1 MRARDNPFAV
11 HRVLQLR
18 YRLTEEGWSRLLSR
32 LESLRYRGAIVGR
45 EGRGKTTLLED
56 LAPRL
61 ESLRFR
67 VRLGRVE
74 RGRRPFGDADWRLS
88 RGLTQRDVVLLDS
101 ADELR
106 LDSWLRWRW
115 RTRRAGGLIVTSRR
129 AGLLPTA
136 WRGETTPALLE
147 EMMLAL
153 AGVELSRSLPSP
165 EALFARHRGNLRTA
179 LRELYDR
186 CAGATEGTSAA
197 DGRPAGGVGVGYGA
211 GSRSTS
217 VGGSTGC
224 HP

>member
-11 HRVLQLR
+11 HRVLQFR
-18 YRLTEEGWSRLLSR
+18 YRLTEEGWSRLLTR

-61 ESLRFR
+61 ESLGFR

-74 RGRRPFGDADWRLS
+74 RGKRPLGRADWRLS
-88 RGLTQRDVVLLDS
+88 RGLTRRDVVLLDS

-106 LDSWLRWRW
+106 LVSWLRWRW
-115 RTRRAGGLIVTSRR
+115 RARRAGGLIVTSRR

-136 WRGETTPALLE
+136 WRGETTPALLK

-153 AGVELSRSLPSP
+153 AGDRLSRWLPSP
-165 EALFARHRGNLRTA
+165 EALFARHQGNVRTA

-186 CAGATEGTSAA
+186 CAEASEGTSAA
-197 DGRPAGGVGVGYGA
+197 DGTCAGGVGVGYWA
-211 GSRSTS
+211 GSPPTS
-217 VGGSTGC
+217 AGGSTGC